1 MFPGLF
7 IGKKKKGRH
16 KFKVLM
22 LPILLRPDTGTH
34 DCLVQSDM
42 MEKKADTSLFPV
54 NTFQELVEWAWVCVC
69 IGFKAMRLRVSC
81 ILTATRSSRMESEG
95 ISVES
100 ETNSVRQRIGSCRSG
115 LGVRESN

>member
-1 MFPGLF
+1 MFRKKVIERLAAMFPGLF
-7 IGKKKKGRH
+7 VEKKEKGRH

-54 NTFQELVEWAWVCVC
+54 NTFKELVEWAWVCVC
-69 IGFKAMRLRVSC
+69 VCALVSKGC
-81 ILTATRSSRMESEG
+81 VCVCHAF
-95 ISVES
+95 
-100 ETNSVRQRIGSCRSG
+100 
-115 LGVRESN
+115 